1 MTPPRT
7 AIPPWPGGALP
18 PDRFLRRAYLYRFST
33 DPIPCDVN
41 RLFLRYFSAS
51 PRIISKNSRGRCIP
65 SGIRTS
71 SDAGLGRTASTIN
84 IRISRGTAKDRTHIK
99 MLSVLRSGLS
109 SVQNTGRL
117 PVDLHIEKCWRFP
130 EKIRVLA
137 ISPNPNSLFLL
148 GKQGQTSDHAFSPID
163 NSADLKATPHEW
175 SGQYPSGFFARYSW

>member
-109 SVQNTGRL
+109 SVQNTGR
-117 PVDLHIEKCWRFP
+117 PQRRKNPAFSRRKTHIEFVTLWRP
-130 EKIRVLA
+130 DVIQVNA
-137 ISPNPNSLFLL
+137 VVPPSPPHVTPRIYKAPHTNDSGNSHPD
-148 GKQGQTSDHAFSPID
+148 SSPD
-163 NSADLKATPHEW
+163 TAGGS
-175 SGQYPSGFFARYSW
+175 RR